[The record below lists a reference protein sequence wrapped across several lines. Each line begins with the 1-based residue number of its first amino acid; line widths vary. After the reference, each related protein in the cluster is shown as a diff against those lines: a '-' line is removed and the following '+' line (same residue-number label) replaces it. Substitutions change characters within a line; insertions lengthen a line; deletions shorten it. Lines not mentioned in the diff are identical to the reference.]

1 MAWSS
6 GVACFISVSVKI
18 KSRPCSQRLY
28 SVVMKM
34 MVINMKGKMSS
45 QEVMRMMMRR
55 KQLWRQE
62 QKTLP
67 IRLFFNS
74 TFFKFLIGIPNICYK
89 IYGQGK
95 WIFFVAMFLRGRL
108 SCLSNE
114 KPNNFWKLKTTPGRK
129 HLIWLKRCMLIY
141 LILTKSDW
149 YYLMLLSYH
158 NLQIKYSDS
167 FFLG

>member
-1 MAWSS
+1 MAQMLTLIWLSNFILKITNEGVSTLVNILLTTFWWLESS
-6 GVACFISVSVKI
+6 GVAYFISVSVKI

-28 SVVMKM
+28 SVVMRM
-34 MVINMKGKMSS
+34 MEINMKGKMSS

-89 IYGQGK
+89 IYGPGK

-108 SCLSNE
+108 SCSSNE
-114 KPNNFWKLKTTPGRK
+114 KP
-129 HLIWLKRCMLIY
+129 
-141 LILTKSDW
+141 
-149 YYLMLLSYH
+149 
-158 NLQIKYSDS
+158 
-167 FFLG
+167 